1 MYNKFFEVCE
11 YLYEGF
17 GNDTDYIA
25 KCVGV
30 TTAFVTRCVTLFD
43 VDMSGIT
50 EEEFEEFFR

>member
-17 GNDTDYIA
+17 GDDSEYIA

-30 TTAFVTRCVTLFD
+30 TIEFVSRCGDLFD
-43 VDMSGIT
+43 IDMSAVT

>member
-17 GNDTDYIA
+17 CDEPEYIA

-30 TTAFVTRCVTLFD
+30 SVEFVSRCGKLFD
-43 VDMSGIT
+43 IDMTSVS
-50 EEEFEEFFR
+50 EDEFREFFN